1 MKRIIKDYFSFSKKE
16 RIAVILLLL
25 LMGVFMAAPYLYV
38 PKHEPPVLNKALF
51 DFVAKGT
58 SRTPDSIG
66 RVGGSFIDPE
76 GSTST
81 IHYRLFSF
89 DPNTATETDWNRLG
103 VYPKTIRTIFNYR
116 NKGGHFRSAEDIRKI
131 WGLKKEQADRLVP
144 YVRIAG
150 QEANSFKSQTNGHEF
165 TTRTQKPGT
174 WLQDRPVRVLDI
186 NTATAEDWK
195 SLPGIGEVLANRIV
209 KFRERLGGFSEL
221 ALVKKTYGISD
232 SVFRLISPYLK
243 ADASTLAKIDL
254 NTASA
259 YDLRIK
265 ADIPDGIAKAIIIYR
280 QQNGPFQSIYDLKK
294 VRFIADSLFEKLILR
309 VKTD

>member
-16 RIAVILLLL
+16 RVAVILLLL
-25 LMGVFMAAPYLYV
+25 LMGAFMAAPYLYV
-38 PKHEPPVLNKALF
+38 PKHEPPVLNKALV
-51 DFVAKGT
+51 DFVAKST
-58 SRTPDSIG
+58 STAPDSTG
-66 RVGGSFIDPE
+66 TMAGSFIDPPV
-76 GSTST
+76 STST
-81 IHYRLFSF
+81 IHYRLFPF
-89 DPNTATETDWNRLG
+89 DPNTATEADWNRLG

-150 QEANSFKSQTNGHEF
+150 QEANSFKSQTSGHEF
-165 TTRTQKPGT
+165 TTRNQKPVTGVE
-174 WLQDRPVRVLDI
+174 DRPIRVLDI

-232 SVFRLISPYLK
+232 SVFRVISPYLR
-243 ADASTLAKIDL
+243 ADAATIPKIDL
-254 NTASA
+254 NNASA
-259 YDLRIK
+259 YDLRVK
-265 ADIPDGIAKAIIIYR
+265 ADIPDGIAKAIIMYR
-280 QQNGPFQSIYDLKK
+280 QQNGPYQSIYDLKK
-294 VRFIADSLFEKLILR
+294 VGFIADSLWEKLILR